1 MRQVRKPQ
9 FAKIFLQRIWI
20 MLAIV
25 VIICIGLTAV
35 MQHFYT
41 NEQAW
46 NFQSEAEQFSTSV
59 TDKYASLQ
67 LEGKTGQELKEAFKQ
82 YLQWSVD
89 TSSFGGEAYLDTAV
103 SSAYAV
109 YDVDAKELYAM
120 TGKNVY
126 LVCHEINGLE
136 GTYRYDGRDSSAFD
150 SLYKKMSEI
159 EVQEYE
165 KDFPFSNEH
174 YDYAVDSVYVSDHFT
189 FIPGKVRLVKYDNLT
204 NEELETILEVEV
216 QDGDVP
222 GYTYVTID
230 QNTEENRRPGL
241 HLFGF
246 GENEARDD
254 LEAII
259 DETIADEESE
269 YSDLDSEYRTMTW
282 SGEDGKYTIAL
293 RNNEENNNLVV
304 VFCGAYDFWKL
315 EWLKLIKIYAIL
327 AVIGIFLAIVWAT
340 YTYKM
345 KTGYYELDRYRKR
358 TTDILAHDLKT
369 PLMAISGYTE
379 NLTDQTHPEKTEYYL
394 QSIQSNVDYMNELI
408 EKVLSLGRVEEE
420 PPVKSEEVKISRIL
434 EKLEEQYEDLLR
446 QRELHLEIQG
456 DGVLQTDE
464 LLFTQILDNLLSN
477 AVKYALSGTVIDIDV
492 NPEKMTV
499 RNYMERE
506 ITTDPEKLLQPFV
519 KGDESRTGTT
529 GTGLGL
535 TIVSY
540 IAQLLG
546 YQIHLSLKEN
556 EFIAEVIFQ

>member
-46 NFQSEAEQFSTSV
+46 DFQSEAEQFSTSV

-230 QNTEENRRPGL
+230 RNTEENRRPGL

-246 GENEARDD
+246 RENEARDD

-304 VFCGAYDFWKL
+304 VSCGAYDFWKL

-420 PPVKSEEVKISRIL
+420 TCVKSEEVKISRIL

-556 EFIAEVIFQ
+556 EFIAEVIF

>member
-46 NFQSEAEQFSTSV
+46 DFQSKAEQFSTSV

-89 TSSFGGEAYLDTAV
+89 TSSFGG

-230 QNTEENRRPGL
+230 RNTEENRRPGL

-246 GENEARDD
+246 RENEARDD

-304 VFCGAYDFWKL
+304 VSCGAYDFWKL

-556 EFIAEVIFQ
+556 EFIAEVTF

>member
-46 NFQSEAEQFSTSV
+46 DFQSKAEQFSTSV

-89 TSSFGGEAYLDTAV
+89 TSSFGG

-230 QNTEENRRPGL
+230 RNTEENRRPGL

-246 GENEARDD
+246 RENEARDD

-304 VFCGAYDFWKL
+304 VSCGAYDFWKL

-420 PPVKSEEVKISRIL
+420 TCVKSEEVKISRIL

-556 EFIAEVIFQ
+556 EFIAEVTF

>member
-46 NFQSEAEQFSTSV
+46 DFQSEAEQFSTSV

-89 TSSFGGEAYLDTAV
+89 TSSFGG

-230 QNTEENRRPGL
+230 RNTEENRRPGL

-246 GENEARDD
+246 RENEARDD

-304 VFCGAYDFWKL
+304 VSCGAYDFWKL

-379 NLTDQTHPEKTEYYL
+379 NLADQTHPEKTEYYL

-420 PPVKSEEVKISRIL
+420 TCVKSEEVKISRIL

>member
-46 NFQSEAEQFSTSV
+46 DFQSEAEQFSTSV

-89 TSSFGGEAYLDTAV
+89 TSSFGG

-174 YDYAVDSVYVSDHFT
+174 YDYAVDSVYVSAHFT

-230 QNTEENRRPGL
+230 RNTEENRRPGL

-246 GENEARDD
+246 RENEARDD

-304 VFCGAYDFWKL
+304 VSCGAYDFWKL

-379 NLTDQTHPEKTEYYL
+379 NLADQTHPEKTEYYL

-420 PPVKSEEVKISRIL
+420 TCVKSEEVKISRIL

>member
-46 NFQSEAEQFSTSV
+46 DFQSEAEQFSTSV

-89 TSSFGGEAYLDTAV
+89 TSSFGG

-230 QNTEENRRPGL
+230 RNTEENRRPGL

-246 GENEARDD
+246 RENEARDD

-304 VFCGAYDFWKL
+304 VSCGAYDFWKL

-379 NLTDQTHPEKTEYYL
+379 NLADQTHPEKTEYYL

-546 YQIHLSLKEN
+546 YKIHLSLKEN

>member
-46 NFQSEAEQFSTSV
+46 DFQSEAEQFSTLV

-89 TSSFGGEAYLDTAV
+89 TSSFGG

-230 QNTEENRRPGL
+230 RNTEENRRPGL

-246 GENEARDD
+246 RENEARDD

-304 VFCGAYDFWKL
+304 VSCGAYDFWKL

-379 NLTDQTHPEKTEYYL
+379 NLANQTHPEKTEYYL

-420 PPVKSEEVKISRIL
+420 TCVKSEEVKISRIL

>member
-46 NFQSEAEQFSTSV
+46 DFQSEAEQFSTSI

-89 TSSFGGEAYLDTAV
+89 TSSFGG

-230 QNTEENRRPGL
+230 RNTEENRRPGL

-246 GENEARDD
+246 RENEARDD

-304 VFCGAYDFWKL
+304 VSCGAYDFWKL

-379 NLTDQTHPEKTEYYL
+379 NLADQTHPEKTEYYL

>member
-46 NFQSEAEQFSTSV
+46 DFQSKAEQFSTSV

-89 TSSFGGEAYLDTAV
+89 TSSFGG

-230 QNTEENRRPGL
+230 RNTEENRRPGL

-246 GENEARDD
+246 RENEARDD

-304 VFCGAYDFWKL
+304 VSCGAYDFWKL

-556 EFIAEVIFQ
+556 EFIAEVIF

>member
-46 NFQSEAEQFSTSV
+46 NFQSKAEQFSTSV

-89 TSSFGGEAYLDTAV
+89 TSSFGG

-230 QNTEENRRPGL
+230 RNTEENRRPGL

-246 GENEARDD
+246 RENEARDD

-304 VFCGAYDFWKL
+304 VSCGAYDFWKL

-379 NLTDQTHPEKTEYYL
+379 NLADQTHPEKTEYYL

-420 PPVKSEEVKISRIL
+420 TCVKSEEVKISRIL

-556 EFIAEVIFQ
+556 EFIAEVIF

>member
-46 NFQSEAEQFSTSV
+46 DFQSEAEQFSTSV

-89 TSSFGGEAYLDTAV
+89 TSSFGG

-230 QNTEENRRPGL
+230 RNTEENRRPGL

-246 GENEARDD
+246 RENEARDD

-304 VFCGAYDFWKL
+304 VSCGAYDFWKL

-327 AVIGIFLAIVWAT
+327 AVIGIFLVIVWAT

-379 NLTDQTHPEKTEYYL
+379 NLANQTHPEKTEYYL

-420 PPVKSEEVKISRIL
+420 TCVKSEEVKISRIL

>member
-46 NFQSEAEQFSTSV
+46 NFQSKAEQFSTSV

-89 TSSFGGEAYLDTAV
+89 TSSFGG

-165 KDFPFSNEH
+165 KDFPFSDEH

-230 QNTEENRRPGL
+230 RNTEENRRPGL

-246 GENEARDD
+246 RENEARDD

-304 VFCGAYDFWKL
+304 VSCGAYDFWKL

-420 PPVKSEEVKISRIL
+420 TCVKSEEVKISRIL

-556 EFIAEVIFQ
+556 EFIAEVIF